1 MEVVSSSSTGLVTQN
16 CPLQSSKEEWCSISP
31 YTFLTLEIY
40 LRKILFI
47 NIYKYLLC
55 RKKNMVLFIA
65 VWMYIAH
72 RFWITFY
79 SQDCCYENWIVCVI
93 FFNWDQSKST
103 CSCQESLHLS
113 LIKYRPDSF
122 LGNNSNYCGWTS
134 WIPTRGY
141 YSDTPVEPL
150 CPNIWNGLWI
160 PLD

>member
-40 LRKILFI
+40 LRKIIFR
-47 NIYKYLLC
+47 NIYKYLAW

-72 RFWITFY
+72 RFWIQFY

-103 CSCQESLHLS
+103 CSCQKSLHLS
-113 LIKYRPDSF
+113 LINIDQIHF
-122 LGNNSNYCGWTS
+122 LVITVIIVDGLAGFLLGVITVTPLWSHYAQTS
-134 WIPTRGY
+134 EM
-141 YSDTPVEPL
+141 DCEFL
-150 CPNIWNGLWI
+150 
-160 PLD
+160 